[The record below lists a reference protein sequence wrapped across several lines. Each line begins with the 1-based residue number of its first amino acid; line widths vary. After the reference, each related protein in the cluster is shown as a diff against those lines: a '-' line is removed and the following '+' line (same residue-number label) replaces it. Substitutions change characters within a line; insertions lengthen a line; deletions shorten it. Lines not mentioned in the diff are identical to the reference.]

1 MARTATPAGVAAL
14 IAALAA
20 VGGVDPGQG
29 SAAALSTPQYILGA
43 VGDSARPEADTKRDG
58 DRHPAL
64 TLAFAGVKPGDQ
76 VAELIPGSGYFT
88 RLLSA
93 AVGPKG
99 KVYAVAPPRRPDAP
113 ADAPDPAARLKPITS
128 DSHYANV
135 SVIVSKPAQLELPKG
150 LDLVWTSQN
159 YHDFHNIADV
169 NVVDIDKAVL
179 KALKPGGVY
188 LVLDHAAE
196 KGSGFR
202 DTSTLHRID
211 PEAVKKEVTSA
222 GFKFEAESGVLRNN
236 DDPRTAKVFDPGIRG
251 HTDQFIFKF
260 RKPK

>member
-1 MARTATPAGVAAL
+1 MARTATLAGVAAL
-14 IAALAA
+14 VIAIAAA
-20 VGGVDPGQG
+20 GGVYAGHG
-29 SAAALSTPQYILGA
+29 SASALSPPGFTLKA
-43 VGDSARPEADTKRDG
+43 VGDAARPEADTKRDA

-76 VAELIPGSGYFT
+76 VAELIPGGGYFT

-93 AVGPKG
+93 VVGPKG
-99 KVYAVAPPRRPDAP
+99 KVYAVVPPRRPDAP
-113 ADAPDPAARLKPITS
+113 ADAPDPAARLQPITS

-135 SVIVSKPAQLELPKG
+135 SVIVSKPSQLELPQS

-159 YHDFHNIADV
+159 YHDFHNIPDV
-169 NVVDIDKAVL
+169 QVADIDKAVF

-222 GFKFEAESGVLRNN
+222 GFKFEGASPVLRNS
-236 DDPRTAKVFDPGIRG
+236 DDPHTAKVFDPAIRG
-251 HTDQFIFKF
+251 HTDQFIFRF
-260 RKPK
+260 RKPR